1 MTITMN
7 MTLPATRP
15 LNPKKL
21 LRSKW
26 TAATPRNKEKYFI
39 VTKVIAPE
47 PPSVQIETIELEAV
61 HSRRSFSMPWRDLTD
76 NNQWLQGW
84 L

>member
-1 MTITMN
+1 MA
-7 MTLPATRP
+7 MTLTTRRA
-15 LNPKKL
+15 LNPNKL
-21 LRSKW
+21 LHSKW
-26 TAATPRNKEKYFI
+26 TAATPSNKEKHFI

-47 PPSVQIETIELEAV
+47 MPSMQIDTIELEAV

-76 NNQWLQGW
+76 SSLWLQGW

>member
-1 MTITMN
+1 MT
-7 MTLPATRP
+7 MTLATRRA
-15 LNPKKL
+15 LNPNKL

-26 TAATPRNKEKYFI
+26 TAVTPRNKEKHFI

-47 PPSVQIETIELEAV
+47 PPSIQIDTIELEAV

-76 NNQWLQGW
+76 SSNWLQGW
-84 L
+84 F

>member
-1 MTITMN
+1 MI
-7 MTLPATRP
+7 LVTRRV
-15 LNPKKL
+15 LNPNKL

-26 TAATPRNKEKYFI
+26 TAVTPCNKEKHFI

-47 PPSVQIETIELEAV
+47 SPSIQIDTIELEAV

-76 NNQWLQGW
+76 SSNWLQGW
-84 L
+84 F

>member
-1 MTITMN
+1 MT
-7 MTLPATRP
+7 MTLATRRT
-15 LNPKKL
+15 LNPNKL

-26 TAATPRNKEKYFI
+26 TAVTPCNKELHFI

-47 PPSVQIETIELEAV
+47 PPSIQIETIELEAV

-76 NNQWLQGW
+76 SSNWLQGW
-84 L
+84 F

>member
-1 MTITMN
+1 MSSRN
-7 MTLPATRP
+7 TLR

-26 TAATPRNKEKYFI
+26 TAAQPRNKEKHFI
-39 VTKVIAPE
+39 VTKVVEPE
-47 PPSVQIETIELEAV
+47 TPLHAIESIELEAL
-61 HSRRSFSMPWRDLTD
+61 HSRRVLVLPWLELSDRSK
-76 NNQWLQGW
+76 WLQGW